1 MEYQLPPDERLRLPS
16 AAWQIIRFGAIY
28 TVCVLWRLG
37 CWITCMNM
45 PRGTGTYG
53 KVMLQG
59 RHSKSHS
66 FHKSRFRSRLVC
78 CCGAAGSP
86 PLCREDSR
94 HI

>member
-66 FHKSRFRSRLVC
+66 FHKSVPIPACVLLWCCRLS
-78 CCGAAGSP
+78 SP
-86 PLCREDSR
+86 LP
-94 HI
+94 